1 MVFEQFTRC
10 PGFKP
15 TLLPF
20 SLRLRFP
27 DASAFFPSMV
37 VARVTA
43 PWEGAAVDS
52 TILFS
57 TCLPV
62 SLFLGR
68 LEFAAS
74 SVGACELLA
83 LPVIVILTVESRET
97 FKLLWVVTSGSGGV
111 DHTTRKAGEWRS
123 LCVWLT
129 VSA

>member
-1 MVFEQFTRC
+1 MGR
-10 PGFKP
+10 
-15 TLLPF
+15 
-20 SLRLRFP
+20 SSRRFYHSFFYLF
-27 DASAFFPSMV
+27 ASF
-37 VARVTA
+37 
-43 PWEGAAVDS
+43 
-52 TILFS
+52 II
-57 TCLPV
+57 
-62 SLFLGR
+62 LGR